1 MCARS
6 SRGGIAKI
14 QVGPIAPWA
23 ITAWSRREARWITAR
38 GAAEMIVNLAASW
51 AEVPSPNGCSAR
63 QPSPERRPAGSA
75 SATGCGR
82 TPAVVGHPGQGDG
95 GKPER
100 GPEGGRLAKRH
111 RPLPR
116 AADYQPRGQLARPA
130 SARYRPGRRTAAQA
144 PPGAA
149 GAALIL
155 EHDVPSGRGG
165 RTARGPALPAAPAWL
180 AGAAAANAAGDAAC
194 SSPSSGMPSPWPPSR
209 SAVGHLLL
217 TLRATARARIGVPP

>member
-1 MCARS
+1 MRTHAVPPIWSSTWPPAGPRFRARTDVLRAS
-6 SRGGIAKI
+6 HRPNGGQRA
-14 QVGPIAPWA
+14 QHQPP
-23 ITAWSRREARWITAR
+23 
-38 GAAEMIVNLAASW
+38 GAAGR
-51 AEVPSPNGCSAR
+51 PQSA
-63 QPSPERRPAGSA
+63 
-75 SATGCGR
+75 
-82 TPAVVGHPGQGDG
+82 GHPGQGDG

-111 RPLPR
+111 RPCHAPPTTSH
-116 AADYQPRGQLARPA
+116 AASWPGQPA
-130 SARYRPGRRTAAQA
+130 SARHRPGRRTAAQA

-165 RTARGPALPAAPAWL
+165 RTARGPALPAAQAWL

-217 TLRATARARIGVPP
+217 VTLRATAQARIGVPP